1 MALTYA
7 VKVLEQSHVSPPPG
21 SVPTTSLPLTFL
33 DIPWFLFSTMQR
45 VFFYELPYPT
55 TNHFTQTIL
64 PNLKHSLSLAL
75 QLFFPLAAKLRLPPL
90 PHMPHI
96 LYTEG
101 DSVLLT
107 IAESRCDFN
116 HLIGNHARD
125 VRESHPLVPK
135 LLPPAIS
142 ELDNTQVL
150 PDLLAIQVTVFPNSG
165 ISIGITFSHLVAD
178 GRAFHH
184 FMKSWACIYRK
195 SIGDLTCLDKSVVL
209 PFLSRDVIEI
219 EDPNGFKLSSMMK
232 EYWSTWAEVWREGT
246 SPIADSVLSDKVRAT
261 FVLSRAQIGRLKSWV
276 SIQYMNNN
284 EQETLYVST
293 FVVVCAIIWVCMI
306 KTEDSEISDLL
317 HNDMLCYFCFVADI
331 RNRHGVAV
339 PATYFGN
346 YLAVCFAQAKRKEL
360 MVENGIVTAVKAI
373 GKKVQELESGA
384 FREAEKWMSGIKE
397 VLESGPFVSVAGS
410 PKLGVYETNFGWGR
424 PKKSEVLHIDDSKSI
439 SLAESRDEEGGIEVG
454 LALSRSKMENFK
466 AILEQDLQLFSGTG
480 LLV

>member
-33 DIPWFLFSTMQR
+33 DIPWFLCSTMQC

-64 PNLKHSLSLAL
+64 PNLKHSLSLVL

-142 ELDNTQVL
+142 ELDNKQVL

-184 FMKSWACIYRK
+184 FMKSWACIYRT

-293 FVVVCAIIWVCMI
+293 FVVVCAIIWRI
-306 KTEDSEISDLL
+306 LET
-317 HNDMLCYFCFVADI
+317 DM
-331 RNRHGVAV
+331 HGVAV

-346 YLAVCFAQAKRKEL
+346 YLAVCFSQAKRKEL

-384 FREAEKWMSGIKE
+384 FREAEKWLSRIKE

-454 LALSRSKMENFK
+454 LALSRSTMENFK